1 VVLFFD
7 GQLTLPWAT
16 KMRLTARFLLVLLLA
31 GTFTP
36 VALAL
41 SMPSPH
47 ACCARKVA
55 HQHSSQGPAFQ
66 SVSCEDH
73 RCCAPV
79 TKVEWAE
86 SVIPDPSQ
94 VEFTHTDWVVPLPP
108 ASPSYR
114 REKSHAVRAPP
125 VEPAI

>member
-1 VVLFFD
+1 M
-7 GQLTLPWAT
+7 Q
-16 KMRLTARFLLVLLLA
+16 RLTARLLLVLLLA

-36 VALAL
+36 VALAI
-41 SMPSPH
+41 SMSTPH
-47 ACCARKVA
+47 PCCARKTV
-55 HQHSSQGPAFQ
+55 HQHSSQGRFFR

-86 SVIPDPSQ
+86 SVIPGPSRVQFAHTEQ
-94 VEFTHTDWVVPLPP
+94 VVVTPV
-108 ASPSYR
+108 ASLSYR

-125 VEPAI
+125 RNLQHFS